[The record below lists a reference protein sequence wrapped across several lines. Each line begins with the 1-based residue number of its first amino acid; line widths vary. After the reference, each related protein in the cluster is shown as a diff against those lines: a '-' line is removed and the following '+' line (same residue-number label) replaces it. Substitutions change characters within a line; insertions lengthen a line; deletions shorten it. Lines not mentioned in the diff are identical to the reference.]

1 MTEASQLSCGRPGY
15 EHIYEDNL
23 LPPPYISLL
32 LPYHNLMENQILLI
46 ALADSMVRGL
56 NARRAFYSRLL
67 KGLRRTTHDYYPR
80 LTHDYWAL
88 YSEGLPA
95 RVNNCSRAR
104 GGRAKSLGA
113 ERERQGSDCNRLLTA
128 RIRRQLGTA
137 YRVID

>member
-1 MTEASQLSCGRPGY
+1 
-15 EHIYEDNL
+15 
-23 LPPPYISLL
+23 
-32 LPYHNLMENQILLI
+32 MENQILLI

-95 RVNNCSRAR
+95 RVQIAAVHGGGAREKSWGRAR
-104 GGRAKSLGA
+104 
-113 ERERQGSDCNRLLTA
+113 ETRLRL
-128 RIRRQLGTA
+128 Q
-137 YRVID
+137 